1 MGLEF
6 NESGIDRTHYIGKTT
21 IDKNTTE
28 KSKSITAKLARKAM
42 LKERRN
48 QEQNLAFSKI

>member
-28 KSKSITAKLARKAM
+28 KSKSITAKLVRKAM

-48 QEQNLAFSKI
+48 EEQNLAFSKI